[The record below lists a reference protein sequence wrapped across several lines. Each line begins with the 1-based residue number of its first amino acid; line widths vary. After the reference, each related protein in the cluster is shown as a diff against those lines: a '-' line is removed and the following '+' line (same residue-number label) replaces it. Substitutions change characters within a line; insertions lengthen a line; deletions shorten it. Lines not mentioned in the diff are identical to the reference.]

1 MNNTNVRMVRKP
13 ADDRGSARL
22 ALVIQLG
29 VLLTLTTLFTAVM
42 WINRQPCIETR
53 QVLQNAPAHTRV
65 RLGRVVCF
73 READMIAWRESL
85 SETGVAR

>member
-42 WINRQPCIETR
+42 WINRPPCIETR
-53 QVLQNAPAHTRV
+53 QVLQNAPAAAAE
-65 RLGRVVCF
+65 LPQPLLASMSG
-73 READMIAWRESL
+73 IWQQL
-85 SETGVAR
+85 